1 MLQNIRAV
9 VMPKGRPSIGGFLI
23 TALVPAILI
32 TVLILRILQANSA
45 VTSKPASVTNPN
57 AAADFTLSVWN
68 GTPGE
73 KLRLADL
80 KGKPVVIN
88 FWASWCVPCQS
99 EAPILSA
106 AAKTYQAQGVVFI
119 GVAFQ
124 TKLADGQAFIR
135 QHHINYPS
143 GPDPNGD
150 IVTNYGITGL
160 PQTLL
165 IDRSGTIVKRFPGQI
180 TPATFDPAVQALA
193 KG

>member
-1 MLQNIRAV
+1 MLHNIRAV
-9 VMPKGRPSIGGFLI
+9 VMPKGRPGIGGFLI

-45 VTSKPASVTNPN
+45 VTSKPASVTNSN
-57 AAADFTLSVWN
+57 TASDFTLSVWN

-135 QHHINYPS
+135 QHHISYPS